1 MAEPHDTEDR
11 WRRAL
16 EGERKYRQLFE
27 QANDGIFLQDASG
40 FIDCN
45 EQGARMYDLAREDV
59 IGHSPAELCPER
71 QPCGRLS
78 ADVAAEKID
87 AAMRGNVSRFEWT
100 AMRADGV
107 PLDVEI
113 SLSRVEVG
121 GGSYLQAIVRDIT
134 ERKRMEAAL
143 SESERRYRTLIEWS
157 PEPTGVHRHG
167 KIVYVNPAAVKML
180 GAKSAQ
186 DLIGKPILDLVH
198 PDFHQIALER
208 VNSAAEN
215 NVSTPMIEEKF
226 LKLDGTTIDVE
237 VQNASIVYDGKP
249 AIQVAMRD
257 ITERNLAQQQL
268 RIAAAAF
275 EAQEGITVTDAAKVI
290 QRVNRTFTE
299 ITGYSAEDAVG
310 KTPHI
315 LSSGRHDKAFY
326 DAMWECVER
335 TGTWRGE
342 IWNRRK
348 NGEIYPEWL
357 SITAVMGKDGAV
369 THYVGTFADI
379 TMRKEVEDEIRSLAF
394 YDPLTRLPNR
404 RLMLDRLRQALTGS
418 TRHERHGALLL
429 FDLDDFKTLNDTLG
443 HDVGDQF
450 LVEVASRMESC
461 IREGDTVAR
470 LGGDEFVV
478 ILQDLDAEAVAA
490 MQAESVAVKIQVALS
505 QPYQLN
511 LSFAG
516 GDIHSRS
523 YHCTASIG
531 ITLFRDQSISVDE
544 LLKRADTAMYQAKAA
559 GRNTLRFF
567 DPEMQAVVA
576 TRAALDADLRTAIR
590 DGQFLLHYQPQV
602 DGEGRI
608 TGVEALVRW
617 QHPRR
622 GLVCPADFIPQ
633 TEDNGLILPL
643 GHWVLETACSQLV
656 VWAGQADKAH
666 LTVAVNVS
674 GRQFRQRDF
683 VEQVLAVLRATGANP
698 QRLKLELTESLLLHD
713 MEDIIGKM
721 TALKA
726 EGVSFSLDDFG
737 TGYSSLS
744 YLKRLPL
751 SQLKIDQSFICDVLT
766 DSNDAAIARTVIAL
780 GKSLG
785 LAVIA
790 EGVETEGQRE
800 FLARLGCHAYQGYL
814 FGRPGAAA
822 GLEGTKP

>member
-1 MAEPHDTEDR
+1 MTEMRDSEDR
-11 WRRAL
+11 WKLAL
-16 EGERKYRQLFE
+16 EAERKYRQLFE
-27 QANDGIFLQDASG
+27 QANDGIFLLDATG
-40 FIDCN
+40 FLDCN
-45 EQGARMYDLAREDV
+45 QHGASMYGLNRKDV
-59 IGHSPAELCPER
+59 IGRSPAELCPER
-71 QPCGRLS
+71 QASGQLS
-78 ADVAAEKID
+78 ADVVAEKIA
-87 AAMRGNVSRFEWT
+87 AAMKGDISRFEWT
-100 AMRADGV
+100 AMRVDGAL
-107 PLDVEI
+107 LDVEI
-113 SLSRVEVG
+113 SLSSVEMAG
-121 GGSYLQAIVRDIT
+121 GLCLQAIVRDIT

-143 SESERRYRTLIEWS
+143 SESEKRYRTLIEWS
-157 PEPTGVHRHG
+157 PEPMGVHRRG
-167 KIVYVNPAAVKML
+167 VIVYVNPAAVRML
-180 GAKSAQ
+180 GANSAA
-186 DLIGKPILDLVH
+186 DLVGKPVLDRVH
-198 PDFHQIALER
+198 PDFHEIVLAR
-208 VNSAAEN
+208 VRNAIEHDGEA
-215 NVSTPMIEEKF
+215 PPIEEKF
-226 LKLDGTTIDVE
+226 LKLDGTAIDVE
-237 VQNASIVYDGKP
+237 VRNTAIVFDGEP

-257 ITERNLAQQQL
+257 VTERNLAQQQL

-310 KTPHI
+310 KTPRI
-315 LSSGRHDKAFY
+315 LSSGRHDAGFY
-326 DAMWECVER
+326 DEMWECIGR

-357 SITAVMGKDGAV
+357 SVTAVKGNDGAV

-379 TMRKEVEDEIRSLAF
+379 TMRKVVEEEIRNLAF
-394 YDPLTRLPNR
+394 FDPLTRLPNR

-418 TRHERHGALLL
+418 ARHERHGALLL

-450 LVEVASRMESC
+450 LVEVASRMEAC

-478 ILQDLDAEAVAA
+478 ILQDLDAETAAA
-490 MQAESVAVKIQVALS
+490 MQAESVAVKILAALS
-505 QPYQLN
+505 QPYQLD

-516 GDIHSRS
+516 GDANSRS

-531 ITLFRDQSISVDE
+531 ITLFRDQSLSVDE

-576 TRAALDADLRTAIR
+576 IRAALDTDLRTAIR
-590 DGQFLLHYQPQV
+590 EGQFLLYYQPQV
-602 DGEGRI
+602 DGEGRV

-617 QHPRR
+617 QHPLR
-622 GLVCPADFIPQ
+622 GLVCPTDFIPQ

-643 GHWVLETACSQLV
+643 GHWVLETACNQLV
-656 VWAGQADKAH
+656 VWAGQADMAH

-698 QRLKLELTESLLLHD
+698 RRLKLELTESLLLHD
-713 MEDIIGKM
+713 MEDIIDKM

-780 GKSLG
+780 GMSLG

-800 FLARLGCHAYQGYL
+800 FLARLGCFAYQGYL